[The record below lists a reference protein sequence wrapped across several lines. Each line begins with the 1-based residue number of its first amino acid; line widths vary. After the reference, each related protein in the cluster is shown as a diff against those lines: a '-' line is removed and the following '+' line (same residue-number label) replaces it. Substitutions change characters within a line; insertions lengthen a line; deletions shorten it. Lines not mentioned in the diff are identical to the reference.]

1 MNLLT
6 HGPHAC
12 ADAALYKI
20 SATREPVALH
30 IEDDGAL
37 TARAARF
44 CKSDDTRIGVYRKGV
59 RYSDL
64 VADLAFI
71 RSTMTD
77 SAASAAT
84 TR

>member
-20 SATREPVALH
+20 RAAREPVALH

-37 TARAARF
+37 TARAARL
-44 CKSDDTRIGVYRKGV
+44 CKADDTRIGVYRKGV

-71 RSTMTD
+71 RSTMTE
-77 SAASAAT
+77 T
-84 TR
+84 KRC